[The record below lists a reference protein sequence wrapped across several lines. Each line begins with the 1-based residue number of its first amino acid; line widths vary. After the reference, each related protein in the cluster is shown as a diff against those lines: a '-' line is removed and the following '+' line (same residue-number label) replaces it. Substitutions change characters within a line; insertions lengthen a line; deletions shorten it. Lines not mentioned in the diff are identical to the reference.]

1 MILLFQ
7 EFGQYLIRTFFQLL
21 PFAFLGIAAVC
32 WWIIQELKDRDENNQ
47 NH

>member
-7 EFGQYLIRTFFQLL
+7 EMGQYLIRTFFQLL
-21 PFAFLGIAAVC
+21 PFAFLAIAGVC
-32 WWIIQELKDRDENNQ
+32 WWIIQELKDRDDNQ